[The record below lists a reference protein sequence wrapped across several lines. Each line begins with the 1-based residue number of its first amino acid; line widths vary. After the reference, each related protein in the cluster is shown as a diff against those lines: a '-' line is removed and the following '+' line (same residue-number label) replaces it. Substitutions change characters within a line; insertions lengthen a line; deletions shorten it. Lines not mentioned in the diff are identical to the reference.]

1 VAHVHPSAIV
11 DPRAK
16 LGEDV
21 RVGPYAVVGEEVELA
36 PGVEVGAH
44 TVLCGRTTVGSGTRI
59 HPSCVIGGEPQV
71 RGTAGS
77 STALVIGEANV
88 IREFA
93 VIHAGSEGGVGR
105 TRIGDANYLMNHV
118 HVAHDCQ
125 IGSHCVLA
133 SYTALAGHV
142 RVGDHAVTGAFT
154 GVHQHTRIGESAF
167 TAANSMVSKDVPPF
181 ARAAGDRARLVGLN
195 SLGLS
200 RRGLPPE
207 TIAALRHAFHVLF
220 QSRLRLDP
228 ALERARRECGEVPEV
243 GRLLR
248 FLGESERGF
257 VRW

>member
-1 VAHVHPSAIV
+1 LTRVHPSAVV
-11 DPRAK
+11 DPGAK
-16 LGEDV
+16 LAEDV
-21 RVGPYAVVGEEVELA
+21 RIGPCAVVGGEVELA
-36 PGVEVGAH
+36 AGVEVGAH
-44 TVLCGRTTVGSGTRI
+44 VVLCGRTAVGSGTRI
-59 HPSCVIGGEPQV
+59 HPGCVIGGEPQV
-71 RGTAGS
+71 RGASGG
-77 STALVIGEANV
+77 STALVIGEGNV

-93 VIHAGSEGGVGR
+93 VIHAGSEGGRGQ

-142 RVGDHAVTGAFT
+142 VLGDHAVSGAFT

-200 RRGLPPE
+200 RRGMSE
-207 TIAALRHAFHVLF
+207 ATIAALHHAFHLLF
-220 QSRLRLDP
+220 QSRLRLEP

-248 FLGESERGF
+248 FLAESERGF

>member
-1 VAHVHPSAIV
+1 MAHVHPSAVV

-16 LGEDV
+16 LADDV
-21 RVGPYAVVGEEVELA
+21 RIGPYAVIGEEVELA
-36 PGVEVGAH
+36 AGVEVGAH
-44 TVLCGRTTVGSGTRI
+44 VVLCGRTAVGPRTRI
-59 HPSCVIGGEPQV
+59 HPACAIGGEPQV
-71 RGTAGS
+71 RGAATG
-77 STALVIGEANV
+77 STALVIGAGNV

-93 VIHAGSEGGVGR
+93 VIHAGSQGGGGC

-118 HVAHDCQ
+118 HVAHDCR

-195 SLGLS
+195 RVGLE
-200 RRGLPPE
+200 RRGMPAA
-207 TIAALRHAFHVLF
+207 TIAALKHAFHLLF
-220 QSRLRLDP
+220 QSRLRLGP
-228 ALERARRECGEVPEV
+228 ALERVQRECGGVPEV